1 MRLALL
7 SVHNKTGIVEFATEL
22 AALGFTLV
30 STGGTSK
37 ALTDA
42 GLTVVQ
48 VDQLT
53 GVPEMLEGRVKTLH
67 PAVHGGILAK
77 RARADHMETL
87 AKFGMAPIDV
97 VAVNLYPFVQTI
109 AKPDVTEAEAIEQI
123 DVGGPTMIR
132 AAAKNHKDVFVV
144 CDPADYSQVVAK
156 LKDGSADLSFR
167 KQLAQKA
174 FDQTA
179 KYDTAIAAWMLGQQA
194 PAEAPAAA
202 EGDLP
207 AQQSDLTV
215 KLAGQQTLRYGENPH
230 QAAWRYNDTTNA
242 LTNAAQYTVH
252 QGKELSYNNLLD
264 ADGAWQLLCDLP
276 SDKPAAV
283 VVKHT
288 NPCGVGVVPTSIA
301 GALLRAFDAD
311 PISAFGGILAV
322 NRTFDMA
329 AVRALENRFLEV
341 ILAPEFDDDALEL
354 LASKPNLRVVT
365 MGAPRQDLVAK
376 QVRATAFGVLVQEAD
391 AGHLTLDPT
400 KVVTDLQPT
409 PEQWTALDLAWRT
422 VKHVKSN
429 AIVIGDETGTLG
441 VGAGQMSRVDSA
453 VIAVGKIR
461 KGGKTLV
468 AGSDAFFPFPD
479 GVEAL
484 AKGGVKAIVQPGGSK
499 KDADVIAAAN
509 KLGIAMVLTGSRHF
523 RH

>member
-7 SVHNKTGIVEFATEL
+7 SVHNKTGVVEFATEL
-22 AALGFTLV
+22 ASLGFTLV
-30 STGGTSK
+30 STGGTAK

-42 GLTVVQ
+42 GLAVVM

-77 RARADHMETL
+77 RARPDHMETL
-87 AKFGMAPIDV
+87 TKFGMAPIDV

-144 CDPADYSQVVAK
+144 CDPADYSEVVAK
-156 LKDGSADLSFR
+156 LKDGSADLAFR

-179 KYDTAIAAWMLGQQA
+179 KYDTAIAAWMLGQPAPTQA
-194 PAEAPAAA
+194 LGEAEA
-202 EGDLP
+202 
-207 AQQSDLTV
+207 DLTV
-215 KLAGQQTLRYGENPH
+215 TLGGQQTLRYGENPH
-230 QAAWRYNDTTNA
+230 QAAWRYDDVRNA
-242 LTNAAQYTVH
+242 LTDAAKYTVH

-276 SDKPAAV
+276 ADKPAAV

-322 NRTFDMA
+322 NRPFDLA
-329 AVRALENRFLEV
+329 AARALDNRFLEV
-341 ILAPEFDDDALEL
+341 ILAPEFDEEALEL
-354 LASKPNLRVVT
+354 LAGKPNLRVVT
-365 MGAPRQDLVAK
+365 MGGPRQDLVRK

-391 AGHLTLDPT
+391 TGHLSLDPT

>member
-7 SVHNKTGIVEFATEL
+7 SVHNKSGIVEFGRQLVEQ
-22 AALGFTLV
+22 GFTLV
-30 STGGTSK
+30 STGGTAK

-42 GLTVVQ
+42 GLSVLQ

-77 RARADHMETL
+77 RSRPDHMETL
-87 AKFGMAPIDV
+87 RSFGVAPIDV

-132 AAAKNHKDVFVV
+132 AAAKNHKDVLPV
-144 CDPADYSQVVAK
+144 CDPADYDAVIER
-156 LKDGSADLSFR
+156 LRLGTADLAFR
-167 KQLAQKA
+167 KSLAQKA

-179 KYDTAIAAWMLGQQA
+179 KYDTAIAAWMLGQ
-194 PAEAPAAA
+194 PAAAEVAPAAA
-202 EGDLP
+202 PVAVGEDGLL
-207 AQQSDLTV
+207 LT
-215 KLAGQQTLRYGENPH
+215 LTGGQTLRYGENPH
-230 QAAWRYNDTTNA
+230 QAAWRYDDAANTV
-242 LTNAAQYTVH
+242 TNAAKYQIH

-264 ADGAWQLLCDLP
+264 ADGAWQLLCDL
-276 SDKPAAV
+276 SADKPAAV

-322 NRTFDMA
+322 NRTFDISA
-329 AVRALENRFLEV
+329 ARALEGRFLEV
-341 ILAPEFDDDALEL
+341 VLAPDYDEEALEIL
-354 LASKPNLRVVT
+354 TAKPNLRVVT
-365 MGAPRQDLVAK
+365 MGAPRQDLVHK
-376 QVRATAFGVLVQEAD
+376 QLRSTAFGVLVQEAD
-391 AGHLTLDPT
+391 MGHLTLDPT
-400 KVVTDLQPT
+400 KVVTSLQPT
-409 PEQWTALDLAWRT
+409 PEQWAALDLAWKV

-429 AIVIGDETGTLG
+429 AIVIGDDTGTHG
-441 VGAGQMSRVDSA
+441 IGAGQMSRVDSA
-453 VIAVGKIR
+453 VIAVGKCR
-461 KGGKTLV
+461 KGTKNLV

-499 KDADVIAAAN
+499 KDPEVIEVAN
-509 KLGIAMVLTGSRHF
+509 KLGIAMVMTGARHF